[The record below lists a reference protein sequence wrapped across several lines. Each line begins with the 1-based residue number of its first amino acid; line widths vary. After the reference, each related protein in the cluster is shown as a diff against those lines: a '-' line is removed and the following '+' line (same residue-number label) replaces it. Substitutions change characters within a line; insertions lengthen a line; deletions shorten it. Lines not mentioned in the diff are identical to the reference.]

1 MTKEY
6 VMECSVW
13 SIAYR
18 REAVD
23 DENRKISW
31 CLIMENFSASKAEKS
46 ALLCWQWRAMK
57 IENRHDLRWI
67 SGRLN

>member
-31 CLIMENFSASKAEKS
+31 CLIMENFNAKLRS
-46 ALLCWQWRAMK
+46 LLYSVGNG
-57 IENRHDLRWI
+57 EP
-67 SGRLN
+67 